1 MLRRIKICFPNFL
14 NHYRLELWNYQQLPS
29 LTHKRF
35 LKLQRKD
42 DSLSEWSELLNTASA
57 IMADDSAQAFIAS
70 PGTSKDQKVELICA
84 LLEKATSRELSK
96 QESAFI
102 NLILNN
108 GRTEAFGSIS
118 VAFESAVSNAN
129 QSKSFQ
135 VVSAFELT
143 EAEKKAI
150 VDDLTSKHK
159 TTVTVDTVV
168 DETLKSGVI
177 IKEGDKVIDTSIKAK
192 VDALSV
198 CLSVN

>member
-1 MLRRIKICFPNFL
+1 M
-14 NHYRLELWNYQQLPS
+14 ELSTIAKPYAQAIFEIAEKNSSISQ
-29 LTHKRF
+29 
-35 LKLQRKD
+35 
-42 DSLSEWSELLNTASA
+42 WSELLSTASV
-57 IMADDSAQAFIAS
+57 IMAEDATQAFISS
-70 PGTSKDQKVELICA
+70 PSTSKSQKIELICA

-96 QESAFI
+96 QESAFV

-108 GRTEAFGSIS
+108 GRTDALSSIS
-118 VAFESAVSNAN
+118 SAFDSAVSNAN

-135 VVSAFELT
+135 VVSAFELS
-143 EAEKKAI
+143 EVEEQAI

-159 TTVTVDTVV
+159 TTVTVDAVV
-168 DETLKSGVI
+168 DETLKGGVI

>member
-1 MLRRIKICFPNFL
+1 M
-14 NHYRLELWNYQQLPS
+14 ELSTIAKPYAQAIFEIAEKNS
-29 LTHKRF
+29 
-35 LKLQRKD
+35 
-42 DSLSEWSELLNTASA
+42 SLSEWSELLRTASA
-57 IMADDSAQAFIAS
+57 IMADDTTQAFVAS
-70 PGTSKDQKVELICA
+70 PSKSKDQKVELICV

-96 QESAFI
+96 QESALI

-118 VAFESAVSNAN
+118 SAFESSVSNAN

-135 VVSAFELT
+135 VVSAFDLT
-143 EAEKKAI
+143 EEEKKAI

-168 DETLKSGVI
+168 DETLKGGVI

>member
-1 MLRRIKICFPNFL
+1 M
-14 NHYRLELWNYQQLPS
+14 ELSTIAKPYAQAI
-29 LTHKRF
+29 F
-35 LKLQRKD
+35 EIAEKD

-57 IMADDSAQAFIAS
+57 IMVDDSAQAFIAS

-118 VAFESAVSNAN
+118 VAFDSAVSNAN

-135 VVSAFELT
+135 VISAFELT
-143 EAEKKAI
+143 EAEEKAI

-159 TTVTVDTVV
+159 TTVTVDTIV

>member
-1 MLRRIKICFPNFL
+1 M
-14 NHYRLELWNYQQLPS
+14 ELSTIAKPYAQAIFEVAEKN
-29 LTHKRF
+29 
-35 LKLQRKD
+35 
-42 DSLSEWSELLNTASA
+42 DSLSEWSELLSTASV
-57 IMADDSAQAFIAS
+57 IMSDDATQAFIAS
-70 PGTSKDQKVELICA
+70 PGISKNQKTELICA
-84 LLEKATSRELSK
+84 LLEKVTSRELSK

-108 GRTEAFGSIS
+108 GRTDAFGSIS
-118 VAFESAVSNAN
+118 SAFESSVSNSN
-129 QSKSFQ
+129 QCKSFQ

-143 EAEKKAI
+143 EAEQEAI

-168 DETLKSGVI
+168 DETLKGGVI

>member
-1 MLRRIKICFPNFL
+1 M
-14 NHYRLELWNYQQLPS
+14 ELSTIAKPYAQAIFEIAEKN
-29 LTHKRF
+29 
-35 LKLQRKD
+35 
-42 DSLSEWSELLNTASA
+42 DSLLEWSELLSTASV
-57 IMADDSAQAFIAS
+57 IMADDATQAFIAS
-70 PGTSKDQKVELICA
+70 PGTSKGQKVALICA
-84 LLEKATSRELSK
+84 LLEKATSRELSE
-96 QESAFI
+96 QESAFV
-102 NLILNN
+102 NLVLNN
-108 GRTEAFGSIS
+108 GRTESFGSIS
-118 VAFESAVSNAN
+118 SAFESSVANAN

-143 EAEKKAI
+143 EEEKKAI

-168 DETLKSGVI
+168 DESLKGGVI

>member
-1 MLRRIKICFPNFL
+1 M
-14 NHYRLELWNYQQLPS
+14 ELSTIAKPYAQAIFEIAEKN
-29 LTHKRF
+29 
-35 LKLQRKD
+35 
-42 DSLSEWSELLNTASA
+42 DSLSEWSDLLSTASA
-57 IMADDSAQAFIAS
+57 IMVANSTQAFISS
-70 PGTSKDQKVELICA
+70 PSISKSQKIELICT

-96 QESAFI
+96 QESAFV

-108 GRTEAFGSIS
+108 GRTDALDSIS
-118 VAFESAVSNAN
+118 SAFDSAVSNAN

-135 VVSAFELT
+135 VVSAFELS
-143 EAEKKAI
+143 EAEEKAI

-159 TTVTVDTVV
+159 TTVIVDTFV
-168 DETLKSGVI
+168 DETLKGGVI

>member
-1 MLRRIKICFPNFL
+1 M
-14 NHYRLELWNYQQLPS
+14 ELSTIAKPYAQAIFEIAEKNS
-29 LTHKRF
+29 
-35 LKLQRKD
+35 
-42 DSLSEWSELLNTASA
+42 SLSEWSELLSTSSA
-57 IMADDSAQAFIAS
+57 IMSDDATQAFIAS
-70 PGTSKDQKVELICA
+70 PGISKDQKTELICV

-96 QESAFI
+96 QESALI

-118 VAFESAVSNAN
+118 SAFESAVSNEN
-129 QSKSFQ
+129 KSKSFQ

-143 EAEKKAI
+143 EAEKQAI

-168 DETLKSGVI
+168 DDTLKGGVI

>member
-1 MLRRIKICFPNFL
+1 M
-14 NHYRLELWNYQQLPS
+14 ELSTIAKPYAQAIFEIAEENS
-29 LTHKRF
+29 
-35 LKLQRKD
+35 
-42 DSLSEWSELLNTASA
+42 SLSEGSELLSTASA
-57 IMADDSAQAFIAS
+57 IMADDATQAFVAS
-70 PGTSKDQKVELICA
+70 PGKSKDQKVELICS
-84 LLEKATSRELSK
+84 LVEKATSRELSK
-96 QESAFI
+96 QESALI

-108 GRTEAFGSIS
+108 RRTDAFGSIS
-118 VAFESAVSNAN
+118 SAFESAVSNAN

-168 DETLKSGVI
+168 DETLKGGVI

>member
-1 MLRRIKICFPNFL
+1 M
-14 NHYRLELWNYQQLPS
+14 ELSTIAKPYAQAIFEIAEENS
-29 LTHKRF
+29 
-35 LKLQRKD
+35 
-42 DSLSEWSELLNTASA
+42 SLSEWSELLRTASA
-57 IMADDSAQAFIAS
+57 IMADDATQAFVAS
-70 PGTSKDQKVELICA
+70 PGKSKDQKVELICA

-96 QESAFI
+96 QESALI

-108 GRTEAFGSIS
+108 GRTDAFGSIS
-118 VAFESAVSNAN
+118 SAFESSVSNAN

-143 EAEKKAI
+143 DEEKKAI

-168 DETLKSGVI
+168 DETLKGGVI

>member
-1 MLRRIKICFPNFL
+1 M
-14 NHYRLELWNYQQLPS
+14 ELSTIAKPYAQAIFEIAEKN
-29 LTHKRF
+29 
-35 LKLQRKD
+35 
-42 DSLSEWSELLNTASA
+42 DSLSEWSELLSTASV
-57 IMADDSAQAFIAS
+57 IMSDDATQAFIAS
-70 PGTSKDQKVELICA
+70 PGISKNQKTELICA
-84 LLEKATSRELSK
+84 LLEKVTSRELSK

-108 GRTEAFGSIS
+108 GRTDAFGSIS
-118 VAFESAVSNAN
+118 SAFESAVSNAN

-143 EAEKKAI
+143 EAEQKAI

-168 DETLKSGVI
+168 DETLKGGVI

-192 VDALSV
+192 VDELSV

>member
-1 MLRRIKICFPNFL
+1 M
-14 NHYRLELWNYQQLPS
+14 ELSTIAKPYAQAIFEIAEKNN
-29 LTHKRF
+29 
-35 LKLQRKD
+35 
-42 DSLSEWSELLNTASA
+42 SLSEWSELLDTASA

-143 EAEKKAI
+143 AAEKMAI
-150 VDDLTSKHK
+150 VDDLTIKHK
-159 TTVTVDTVV
+159 TTVTIDTFV
-168 DETLKSGVI
+168 DETLHNGVI
-177 IKEGDKVIDTSIKAK
+177 IQEGATVFDTSIQAK

>member
-1 MLRRIKICFPNFL
+1 M
-14 NHYRLELWNYQQLPS
+14 ELSTIAKPYAQAIFEIAEKN
-29 LTHKRF
+29 
-35 LKLQRKD
+35 

-57 IMADDSAQAFIAS
+57 IMVDNTTQAFISS
-70 PGTSKDQKVELICA
+70 PSTSKSQKIKLICS
-84 LLEKATSRELSK
+84 LLEKATSRELSQ
-96 QESAFI
+96 QESAFV

-108 GRTEAFGSIS
+108 GRTEALGSIS
-118 VAFESAVSNAN
+118 SAFDSAVSNAN

-135 VVSAFELT
+135 VVSAFELS
-143 EAEKKAI
+143 EAEEKAI

-159 TTVTVDTVV
+159 TKVSVDTFV
-168 DETLKSGVI
+168 DETLKGGVI

>member
-1 MLRRIKICFPNFL
+1 
-14 NHYRLELWNYQQLPS
+14 
-29 LTHKRF
+29 
-35 LKLQRKD
+35 
-42 DSLSEWSELLNTASA
+42 
-57 IMADDSAQAFIAS
+57 
-70 PGTSKDQKVELICA
+70 LICA

-118 VAFESAVSNAN
+118 VAFDSAVSNAN
-129 QSKSFQ
+129 QSKNFQ
-135 VVSAFELT
+135 VISAFELT
-143 EAEKKAI
+143 EAEEKAI

-159 TTVTVDTVV
+159 TTVTVDTIV